1 MYNRLAYLLIFLLF
15 NGILSAQV
23 TPATDTL
30 QTRTSDSLRIT
41 ASDSLHALRDYL
53 KMRLADSSAVSA
65 DSIRKTDPEAYVI
78 DVVQDPSPIIT
89 LLAGSVINFTEAAPV
104 EDAEAAIAARDTIR
118 VDREKI
124 NYWTKANKVGLNLN
138 EVAFFNWSSGGNNS
152 VSALMHANFSRKYK
166 RELLLWTTN
175 ASIKY
180 GVNAQEGREIRKTE
194 DQLEINSNFGY
205 RRDSISNW
213 YYSAKL
219 NFNTQ
224 FTYGYRYPNTETP
237 ISKFMAPGYAFV
249 GVGTE
254 FSHPKEDFTAYIS
267 PVTEKS
273 TFVLDQR
280 MANEGMFG
288 VTPAIKDEEGNIIRE
303 GEKIRT
309 EFGFLVSSSFS
320 KEVWKNIGVNNQI
333 RLYSDYLNKFGNVD
347 IDWELN
353 VNLRVN
359 QYVQANVG
367 SHLKY
372 DDDVK
377 IKVDRDG
384 DGDLETGGPK
394 VQFKQ
399 LLGVGLVYQF

>member
-1 MYNRLAYLLIFLLF
+1 MYYRFPLIFAFFFCCGSLA
-15 NGILSAQV
+15 AQE
-23 TPATDTL
+23 PDPRDT
-30 QTRTSDSLRIT
+30 IP
-41 ASDSLHALRDYL
+41 
-53 KMRLADSSAVSA
+53 V
-65 DSIRKTDPEAYVI
+65 IEVPE
-78 DVVQDPSPIIT
+78 PLPIIT
-89 LLAGSVINFTEAAPV
+89 VVTAASIDSVAAAVDTTSILLS
-104 EDAEAAIAARDTIR
+104 RDT
-118 VDREKI
+118 VTVKKEKI
-124 NYWTKANKVGLNLN
+124 NYWTKVNKVGMNLN
-138 EVAFFNWSSGGNNS
+138 EVAFVNWSSGGNNS
-152 VSALMHANFSRKYK
+152 VSALMHATFSRKYK
-166 RELLLWTTN
+166 KELLNWASN

-180 GVNAQEGREIRKTE
+180 GINAQEGREIRKTE
-194 DQLEINSNFGY
+194 DQLELNSNFGY
-205 RRDSISNW
+205 RKDSVSNW

-224 FTYGYRYPNTETP
+224 FTYGYRYPNTDSP

-280 MANEGMFG
+280 LANEGMFG
-288 VTPAIKDEEGNIIRE
+288 VTPALRDEEGNILRE
-303 GEKIRT
+303 GERIRT

-320 KEVWKNIGVNNQI
+320 KEVFENVGLSNQV

-347 IDWELN
+347 VDWELN
-353 VNLRVN
+353 VNLKVN

-367 SHLKY
+367 SHIKY

-377 IKVDRDG
+377 IKKDIDG
-384 DGDLETGGPK
+384 DGSLETLGPK
-394 VQFKQ
+394 LQFKQ